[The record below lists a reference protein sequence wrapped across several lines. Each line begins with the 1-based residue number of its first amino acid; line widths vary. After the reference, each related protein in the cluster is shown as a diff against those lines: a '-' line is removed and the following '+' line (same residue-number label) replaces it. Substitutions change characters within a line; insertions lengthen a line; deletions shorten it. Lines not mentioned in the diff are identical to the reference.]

1 MKQVHIL
8 LHLLFVI
15 LSLKK
20 EDSMRKKEGRI
31 RHFFRDVKN
40 LIREVIWEGIIQG
53 FLSFLLN
60 LILAIFRFILHLFK

>member
-1 MKQVHIL
+1 
-8 LHLLFVI
+8 
-15 LSLKK
+15 
-20 EDSMRKKEGRI
+20 MRKKEGRI

-60 LILAIFRFILHLFK
+60 LIFAIFRFTLHLFK